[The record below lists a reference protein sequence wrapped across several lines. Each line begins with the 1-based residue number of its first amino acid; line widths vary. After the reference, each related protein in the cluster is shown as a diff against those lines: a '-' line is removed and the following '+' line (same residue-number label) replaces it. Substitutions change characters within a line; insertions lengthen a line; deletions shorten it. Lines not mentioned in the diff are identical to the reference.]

1 MPKAINKKKAKAVK
15 VAATK
20 KQVVETLAE
29 TTKAPLKAPLKAPSA
44 VLFKPGLQLDCETC
58 GVGTYCECRGHS
70 PVTLGT
76 GMGWSGNFAG
86 LVCKCSVEKVSMI
99 TMARLRTNCQCESS
113 HPSNRRVTI
122 KRIVSIL
129 TVPYPGDLI
138 GSTVL
143 MPWGVNYANTEF
155 VVSKELCD
163 VVDNP

>member
-20 KQVVETLAE
+20 KQIVETLAE
-29 TTKAPLKAPLKAPSA
+29 TTKAPLKAPSA

-70 PVTLGT
+70 PVTVGT

-99 TMARLRTNCQCESS
+99 TMAQCERL

-129 TVPYPGDLI
+129 TVPYPGDLM

-143 MPWGVNYANTEF
+143 MPWGVNYANTAF
-155 VVSKELCD
+155 ILSKELCD
-163 VVDNP
+163 ADNP

>member
-1 MPKAINKKKAKAVK
+1 VVTKAINKKKAKAVK

-29 TTKAPLKAPLKAPSA
+29 ITKAPLKAPSA

-58 GVGTYCECRGHS
+58 GIASYCECRGHS
-70 PVTLGT
+70 PVTVGI
-76 GMGWSGNFAG
+76 GMGWSGKFAG

-99 TMARLRTNCQCESS
+99 TMARLRTNCQGESS

-129 TVPYPGDLI
+129 TVPYSSDFI

-143 MPWGVNYANTEF
+143 TPWGVNHANTAF

-163 VVDNP
+163 ADNP

>member
-99 TMARLRTNCQCESS
+99 TMARLRTNCQGESS
-113 HPSNRRVTI
+113 HPTNRRVTI

-155 VVSKELCD
+155 ILDKELCD
-163 VVDNP
+163 ANNS